1 MQTPETIVAW
11 TFGVARLSNAAN
23 QPFQI
28 REIRA
33 VQNPFLRAHTKHNFR
48 FAPKTRWLAGQPC
61 PRKFQ
66 AMTAEGNLGGRH
78 DSNFNFR
85 HQRLDQRHWGR
96 EARKNFGF
104 VRTTHQPGRNI
115 SAIGDFDPLE
125 FFAALL

>member
-1 MQTPETIVAW
+1 MQPPPPALARAIGVTNFANAAYQTLKIRKIVAIK
-11 TFGVARLSNAAN
+11 NAF
-23 QPFQI
+23 PWPGP
-28 REIRA
+28 E
-33 VQNPFLRAHTKHNFR
+33 HNFR
-48 FAPKTRWLAGQPC
+48 FAAKTGWLAGQPC

-104 VRTTHQPGRNI
+104 VRTTH
-115 SAIGDFDPLE
+115 
-125 FFAALL
+125 